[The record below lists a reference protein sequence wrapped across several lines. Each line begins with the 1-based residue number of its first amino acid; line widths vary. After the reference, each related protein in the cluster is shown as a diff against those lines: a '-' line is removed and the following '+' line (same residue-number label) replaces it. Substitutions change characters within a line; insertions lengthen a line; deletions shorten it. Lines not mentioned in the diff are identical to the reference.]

1 MHPHRESRLTILIRR
16 AILSQLTIEEGVSSD
31 GRAHAF
37 SPFVFSLTGQGA
49 LVGMPALLI
58 VIIAIALVFDFLNGF
73 HDASNIVATVIS
85 SRAMSPRNAL
95 IMTAAAEFAG
105 PFLFGVAVA
114 TTIGSE
120 VVDPVAIT
128 SAVIIAA
135 LSSAILWNL
144 FTWYAR
150 WPSSTSHALI
160 GGLVG
165 AVAMSS
171 GLETIKLQGLEK
183 VLIALFVSPIL
194 GLLVGYLVLKLI
206 YFLARG
212 ASPSINTL
220 FRRGQIATSLALALS
235 HGTNDAQKTMGIIAM
250 AMVTTGYAS
259 VFRVPW
265 WVIAISAGAISL
277 GTLTGGWRLIET
289 LGGKF
294 YKIRPVH
301 AFGSQ
306 LTSAGIILG
315 AALLG
320 GPVSTTQVVSSSIM
334 GAGSAD
340 RLSKVR
346 WTVARDIAI
355 AWLLT
360 IPVSALMAAGL
371 YLVVTRLLA

>member
-1 MHPHRESRLTILIRR
+1 MPFLLILI
-16 AILSQLTIEEGVSSD
+16 I
-31 GRAHAF
+31 
-37 SPFVFSLTGQGA
+37 
-49 LVGMPALLI
+49 
-58 VIIAIALVFDFLNGF
+58 IIALIFDFLNGF
-73 HDASNIVATVIS
+73 HDASNIVATMIS
-85 SRAMSPRNAL
+85 SRAMSPRSAL
-95 IMTAAAEFAG
+95 LISAAAHFAG

-120 VVDPVAIT
+120 VVDPEAIT

-135 LSSAILWNL
+135 LSSAIIWNL
-144 FTWYAR
+144 FTWYFGL
-150 WPSSTSHALI
+150 PSSTSHALI

-165 AVAMSS
+165 AVVVAAGFATINMD
-171 GLETIKLQGLEK
+171 GLMK
-183 VLIALFVSPIL
+183 VLIALFISPIL
-194 GLLVGYLVLKLI
+194 GLLIGYLVLKAI

-212 ASPSINTL
+212 ASPKINTFFKRSQL
-220 FRRGQIATSLALALS
+220 GTSLALALS

-250 AMVTTGYAS
+250 AMVTTGY
-259 VFRVPW
+259 VTEFQVPW
-265 WVIAISAGAISL
+265 WVIALSAGAIAL
-277 GTLTGGWRLIET
+277 GTALGGWRLIET

-294 YKIRPVH
+294 FKIRPVH

-340 RLSKVR
+340 RVSKVR

-360 IPVSALMAAGL
+360 IPVSALMAAGI
-371 YLVVTRLLA
+371 YLLVDLIL